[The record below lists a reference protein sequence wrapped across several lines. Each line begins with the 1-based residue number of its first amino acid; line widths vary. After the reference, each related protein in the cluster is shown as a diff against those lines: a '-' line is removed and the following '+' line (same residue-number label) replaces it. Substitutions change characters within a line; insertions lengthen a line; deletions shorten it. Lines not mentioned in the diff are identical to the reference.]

1 MKEYSLNLIPT
12 DACKNKGRIL
22 PRMINE
28 LRYAFEVEFP
38 KCEGEH
44 HGFLREKQ
52 QLMSSSIDEWVAIQP
67 YKIILRL
74 VARSSTRVFLGETV
88 CRNEEFLDAMTS
100 YSLNLFKTVAL
111 LRPFPEFSRPLVAK
125 LLPSYRTLRRQLNFA
140 QGIFMPIL
148 QQRRAAESAGDAGY
162 EKPDDFLQWMLDLVD
177 NEKDANPRFFAHH
190 FLQLLGL
197 AVSHT
202 STMAMTHI
210 IYDLAMMPEYLELLR
225 NEIREALP
233 DGWENASQSALHKLK
248 RLDSFMKESQRCNP
262 PGHRK

>member
-1 MKEYSLNLIPT
+1 
-12 DACKNKGRIL
+12 
-22 PRMINE
+22 MIDE

-210 IYDLAMMPEYLELLR
+210 IYDLAMMPEYLEPLR